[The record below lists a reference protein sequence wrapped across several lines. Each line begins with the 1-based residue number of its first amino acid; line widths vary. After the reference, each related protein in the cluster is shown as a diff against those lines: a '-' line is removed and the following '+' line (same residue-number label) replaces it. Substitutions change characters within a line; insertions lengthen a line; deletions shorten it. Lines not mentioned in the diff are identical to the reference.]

1 MRLAR
6 QRRRGGRNC
15 KVTDGTDS
23 GRAGSRPARKGAL
36 LVILASVLLLV
47 GSTVVGYLLGR
58 DLARRPLASA
68 LQLLQQL
75 QPEAQKFKAKIDE
88 QTNVI
93 IGLET
98 KLKRTE
104 AILHSILPKEN
115 TYTVLANQSISVA
128 GGHILIGLIGAPRN
142 NGITLNINGKQH
154 QASTGDMF
162 AITPDPATNCQ
173 VKVQSF
179 DMFEATIYAN
189 CAKAQ
194 PK

>member
-1 MRLAR
+1 
-6 QRRRGGRNC
+6 
-15 KVTDGTDS
+15 VTDGIES
-23 GRAGSRPARKGAL
+23 GRAGSRRARRSAL

-58 DLARRPLASA
+58 DLARRPLESA
-68 LQLLQQL
+68 LQLVQQL

-88 QTNVI
+88 QTNMI
-93 IGLET
+93 ISLET

-115 TYTVLANQSISVA
+115 TYTVLANQSITVA

-142 NGITLNINGKQH
+142 NAITLNINGKQH
-154 QASTGDMF
+154 PAATGDMF
-162 AITPDPATNCQ
+162 ETAPDPATHCQ

-179 DMFEATIYAN
+179 DMFEATIYAS